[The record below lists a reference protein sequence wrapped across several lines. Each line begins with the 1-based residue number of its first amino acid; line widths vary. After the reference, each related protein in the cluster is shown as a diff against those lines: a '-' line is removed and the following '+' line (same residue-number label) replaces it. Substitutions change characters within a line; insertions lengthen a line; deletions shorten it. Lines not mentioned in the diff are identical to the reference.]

1 MTMRKL
7 LTIILLVGIASL
19 LSSCSKNEN
28 KAKASAET
36 FLSLYFQTNYESAS
50 ALCTQELGKELLES
64 MKNIESLES
73 SIKEK
78 IIEQT
83 SKIKTEIVT
92 IEELG
97 RDSLMVNYKVILPSF
112 PNGIDNKM
120 VLVKRDKEWL
130 VAGFGQSAG
139 HKDE

>member
-120 VLVKRDKEWL
+120 VLVKREKEWL

>member
-97 RDSLMVNYKVILPSF
+97 RDSLMVNYKVTLPSF

-120 VLVKRDKEWL
+120 VLVKREKEWL